1 MKQFKSKLLISL
13 VLLFAI
19 ACKENENKSSNS
31 ESKKETISVE
41 KLSASFDS
49 VWNHKDSTGVV
60 GLLTDDAILLSGRM
74 AIIGKDSLIKHFV
87 SQQMP
92 ITNNLKVKFLQ
103 TGSNENIAYE
113 AGTWTMQVAIPG
125 KAPFDQS
132 GNYSFIWK
140 KQTDGKWKVSL
151 MEIEDYAPLK

>member
-1 MKQFKSKLLISL
+1 MKQFKSKLLVSFI
-13 VLLFAI
+13 LLLAI
-19 ACKENENKSSNS
+19 ACKENENKSSNTD
-31 ESKKETISVE
+31 SKKETISVE

-49 VWNHKDSTGVV
+49 AWNQKDSTGVIS
-60 GLLTDDAILLSGRM
+60 LLTDDAVLLSGRM

-87 SQQMP
+87 LQQMP

-125 KAPFDQS
+125 KTPFDQS
-132 GNYSFIWK
+132 GNYTFIWK

-151 MEIEDYAPLK
+151 LEIENYPPLN